1 MNDRKNKPSWISRLF
16 KQSGSAAVAEHGKL
30 HYGHRYHDHLSQ
42 PRSPFSDLFYGAEKI
57 QPERPVPVDS
67 HRHSACR
74 LSNNEP
80 AIFQQIE
87 TNSPRT
93 PNDKIHAADRSSL
106 ESRLTLVNLYDETPD
121 TKTFRFDDQTGRI
134 FDYWPG
140 QYLTL
145 SLAINGREYK
155 RSYSLASSPSRPRL
169 LEITVKRVSNGI
181 VSNWLNDHLHID
193 DVLTVKGPY
202 GKFSCMPNP
211 PKKILF
217 LAAGSGIVPIM
228 AMLRWLTDT
237 SAPADIRLLL
247 SFRSPEDIIYR
258 DELELMLT
266 RHDNISMDITLTTDR
281 IADHDWSGLTGRINE
296 QMIRQAV
303 PDLPERIVYLCG
315 PDAFMA
321 ECKKSLMQLNLPAE
335 NLCYESYTVNGPATH
350 TGNASLRSSTKNP
363 TGNYQ
368 VSFAKSGK
376 TIAADGRIS
385 LLDLAETSGISIDHE
400 CRCGD
405 CGMCMIKC
413 LKGQIEMTE
422 QVEIDRIDREKGWV
436 YSCCSYPSSNVV
448 LDI

>member
-1 MNDRKNKPSWISRLF
+1 MF
-16 KQSGSAAVAEHGKL
+16 KQSGSPAMTAHDKI
-30 HYGHRYHDHLSQ
+30 HYGHRYHDHLAHL
-42 PRSPFSDLFYGAEKI
+42 RSPFNDLFYGAENI
-57 QPERPVPVDS
+57 QTKCPIPADS
-67 HRHSACR
+67 HRHSASR

-80 AIFQQIE
+80 AIIQEFE
-87 TNSPRT
+87 TIRQRT
-93 PNDKIHAADRSSL
+93 SNEKIHPVARSSL
-106 ESRLTLVNLYDETPD
+106 ESRLMLVSLYDEAPD
-121 TKTFRFDDQTGRI
+121 TKTFRFADQTGRI

-145 SLAINGREYK
+145 SLVIDGREYK
-155 RSYSLASSPSRPRL
+155 RSYSLASSPSRPKL

-181 VSNWLNDHLHID
+181 VSNWLNDNLHIGD
-193 DVLTVKGPY
+193 AVAFKGPY
-202 GKFSCMPNP
+202 GKFSCTPNP

-228 AMLRWLTDT
+228 SMLRWLTDT
-237 SAPADIRLLL
+237 AARADIRLLL

-266 RHDNISMDITLTTDR
+266 RHDNISMDITLTTDQ

-321 ECKKSLMQLNLPAE
+321 ECKKSLLQLNLPAE
-335 NLCYESYTVNGPATH
+335 NLCCESYTVNSPATN
-350 TGNASLRSSTKNP
+350 TGNACSRSATINS
-363 TGNYQ
+363 TGNYR

-413 LKGQIEMTE
+413 LKGEIEMTE
-422 QVEIDRIDREKGWV
+422 QVEIDRIDRERGWV
-436 YSCCSYPSSNVV
+436 YSCCSYPSSNIV